1 MKRPTIRNLIA
12 LACLLGLTFA
22 AAGIGSASTR
32 AGLGWYRSLQR
43 PAWAPPNWLFGPV
56 WTALYL
62 TMAVAAFLIW
72 RRRGAWSLPLGAYV
86 IQLALNAAWPA
97 LFFGL
102 HSPLAAFV
110 EICVLWAAIVL
121 TILLFWPVRR
131 LAAVLLLPYLAW
143 VSFAACLNFAFWR
156 LNA

>member
-1 MKRPTIRNLIA
+1 MPRRESAARPRGPA
-12 LACLLGLTFA
+12 LDGTARFSG
-22 AAGIGSASTR
+22 
-32 AGLGWYRSLQR
+32 R
-43 PAWAPPNWLFGPV
+43 PG
-56 WTALYL
+56 
-62 TMAVAAFLIW
+62 
-72 RRRGAWSLPLGAYV
+72 RRRTGCSARSGPRCT
-86 IQLALNAAWPA
+86 LNAAWPA